1 MERICGNCGSLV
13 SGDVKFCPMCGEP
26 MKSAVSLDKPPADN
40 GIISNEIPQTG
51 YAEPQYRNSGNNSIS
66 PYYGGYQRGV
76 ETLSTSQWVGIIV
89 LCSLLGPISFVLNLV
104 WGFGSDIPEPRRSF
118 SRAMFI
124 VNIISAVLSGIFAG
138 ILGATGFF
146 DTFI

>member
-26 MKSAVSLDKPPADN
+26 MKSAVNLDKPPADN
-40 GIISNEIPQTG
+40 GMGSNEIPQTG
-51 YAEPQYRNSGNNSIS
+51 YAP
-66 PYYGGYQRGV
+66 P
-76 ETLSTSQWVGIIV
+76 QWVGIIV

>member
-26 MKSAVSLDKPPADN
+26 MKSAVNLDKPPADN
-40 GIISNEIPQTG
+40 GMGSNEIPQTG
-51 YAEPQYRNSGNNSIS
+51 YAPPQYQNGNYNINHGS
-66 PYYGGYQRGV
+66 YQRGT
-76 ETLSTSQWVGIIV
+76 ETLSTSQWVGVIV
-89 LCSLLGPISFVLNLV
+89 LCSLLGPISFVLNLI